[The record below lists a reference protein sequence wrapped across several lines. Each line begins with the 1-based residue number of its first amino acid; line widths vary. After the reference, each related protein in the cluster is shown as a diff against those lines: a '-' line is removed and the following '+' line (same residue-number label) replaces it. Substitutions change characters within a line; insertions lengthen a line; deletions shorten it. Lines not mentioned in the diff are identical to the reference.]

1 MGVYP
6 MGRVVRRVA
15 TSKTVKYILP
25 PLDAI
30 MHVTNPTKEQRLLQH
45 ARKLEIA
52 LDQENVREAY
62 REFNMMMRLYHEVRS
77 ETRNKD

>member
-1 MGVYP
+1 M
-6 MGRVVRRVA
+6 
-15 TSKTVKYILP
+15 KYVLP

-52 LDQENVREAY
+52 LDQEDVREAM
-62 REFNMMMRLYHEVRS
+62 REFNLMMRLYHEVRNQ
-77 ETRNKD
+77 TPNKG